1 MNKTTYVLKFTGG
14 PLKGKSVII
23 SEDVY
28 SLGRDT
34 GNSLRLGDKLVS
46 KKHCKLVRD
55 SDGLFVFDL
64 GSRNGTFVNG
74 FRLQPHSRCPVQP
87 NSEIEVGRSVFTV
100 EFNFARG
107 QDGAAPDDETTYDLP
122 VIPLGDPKK
131 PAPRS
136 VDVEGRDLRFGRT
149 TIPFSIDSSR
159 NLQAIY
165 TLLNKLVGTKDKQAL
180 VSETMDIIMSFIQP
194 EQGYI
199 FLRED
204 LGDEGFR
211 PTVARTRKGAKGNKG
226 EFSTTVINKVLE
238 GGDSILSTE
247 IPADQRFAGAKSLV
261 NLKINSIVCSPIK
274 TKSKFHGLVYV
285 DTTSPTVSFKQD
297 DLELLTAFG
306 VQLGIMM
313 ENLQLLSDFQDLF
326 LGVIKTLVNIIET
339 KDEYTRGHSERV
351 TKLSL
356 AIGTVLG
363 LSPREKETL
372 HVSALLHDIGKIA
385 VPEDI
390 LKKPGSLTSEEFA
403 IIKKHPTIGT
413 ELVKELK
420 NFNEISKGILFH
432 HERFDGQGYPNG
444 TGGNDIPLTARIIAV
459 ADSFDAMTSNR
470 PYRNRLSDKDAVD
483 EIIKNQG
490 KQFDEHV
497 ARAFYEA
504 FQKKLLPGEDEK
516 FPSLLQLR
524 KRTVGP

>member
-1 MNKTTYVLKFTGG
+1 MNKTSYVLKFTGG

-23 SEDVY
+23 TEDEY

-46 KKHCKLVRD
+46 KRHCKLVL
-55 SDGLFVFDL
+55 SSEGLFIFDL

-74 FRLQPHSRCPVQP
+74 FRLQPHSRSPVQP

-100 EFNFARG
+100 EFSLARA

-122 VIPLGDPKK
+122 VIPLKDPKQ
-131 PAPRS
+131 PSPRS
-136 VDVEGRDLRFGRT
+136 VDVDGRDLRFGRT

-165 TLLNKLVGTKDKQAL
+165 TLLNKLVGMTDKQAL
-180 VSETMDIIMSFIQP
+180 VNETMDIIMSFISP
-194 EQGYI
+194 ERGYI

-204 LGDEGFR
+204 LGDEGFK
-211 PTVARTRKGAKGNKG
+211 PTVARSRKGGEG

-326 LGVIKTLVNIIET
+326 LGVRPRTS
-339 KDEYTRGHSERV
+339 TRGATRR
-351 TKLSL
+351 
-356 AIGTVLG
+356 G
-363 LSPREKETL
+363 SP
-372 HVSALLHDIGKIA
+372 S
-385 VPEDI
+385 
-390 LKKPGSLTSEEFA
+390 
-403 IIKKHPTIGT
+403 
-413 ELVKELK
+413 
-420 NFNEISKGILFH
+420 
-432 HERFDGQGYPNG
+432 
-444 TGGNDIPLTARIIAV
+444 
-459 ADSFDAMTSNR
+459 
-470 PYRNRLSDKDAVD
+470 
-483 EIIKNQG
+483 
-490 KQFDEHV
+490 
-497 ARAFYEA
+497 
-504 FQKKLLPGEDEK
+504 
-516 FPSLLQLR
+516 
-524 KRTVGP
+524 